1 MSACKKLGIEY
12 LTKKAES
19 DRAAARLSLELLTK
33 DPVGIGD
40 HSTGDF
46 YAGLDEALALLV
58 DAEDRLEV
66 LERHYGEKT

>member
-1 MSACKKLGIEY
+1 MSAYKKLGIEY

-46 YAGLDEALALLV
+46 YTALDEALALLV

-66 LERHYGEKT
+66 LTRYYGEKT